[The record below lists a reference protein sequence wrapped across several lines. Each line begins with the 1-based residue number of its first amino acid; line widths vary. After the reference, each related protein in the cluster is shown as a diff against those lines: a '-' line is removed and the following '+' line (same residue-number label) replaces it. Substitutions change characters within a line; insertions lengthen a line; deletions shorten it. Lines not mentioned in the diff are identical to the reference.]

1 MSNGRRYKVADWQV
15 APGRYNAT
23 QCFKASTEPK
33 HNDCRFTHPFVQ
45 VYAMFL
51 GEALCLGAF
60 FALRAAKKVQ
70 YKPFNWLVFWPC
82 AVCDMCGTSLMLLG
96 LLLTFMSNFQ
106 MLRGSVVLFTGIFSR
121 IFLGRRLSWANWGGM
136 LLVLFGTAIVGLDA
150 LIHPQHTATA
160 SNPFLGNILI
170 ILAQII
176 VAVQVCG
183 ARTSDGLV
191 ARALAASSMHPP
203 RPNPPLV
210 SQRSTAHR

>member
-1 MSNGRRYKVADWQV
+1 
-15 APGRYNAT
+15 
-23 QCFKASTEPK
+23 
-33 HNDCRFTHPFVQ
+33 
-45 VYAMFL
+45 MFL